1 MTTADFGDRATA
13 ADDVSLVAFS
23 ARHLPGALR
32 LSQDMRWPYRI
43 EDWAFALQLGEGFV
57 LERDGEV
64 IATAAWFPYGE
75 DCATMGMIIV
85 SGAAQGRG
93 YGARLMDRLLAAAG
107 SRTVLLNS
115 TPEGQLLYTRRGFRP
130 AGTIYQHQGTSA
142 GRFEALPLDLVR
154 PLSPSDIEAVARLDA
169 EATGLQRRP
178 LLDRLLEVGDAHVL
192 LRQGGV
198 AGYAISRPFGRGH
211 VVGPV
216 IAPTADDAR
225 RLIEAAL
232 SRLGGRFVRIDTA
245 ADTGLSPWLES
256 IGLSRVS
263 DALTMVR
270 GTMPP
275 SGPSRVFALSNQSL
289 N

>member
-1 MTTADFGDRATA
+1 MTTADFRKRATA
-13 ADDVSLVAFS
+13 ANDVALVPFS
-23 ARHLPGALR
+23 NRHLPGALK

-64 IATAAWFPYGE
+64 IATAAWFPYGK

-85 SGAAQGRG
+85 AGAAQGRG
-93 YGARLMDRLLAAAG
+93 YGGMLMDRMLAASG

-115 TPEGQLLYTRRGFRP
+115 TPEGQLLYARRGFRP
-130 AGTIYQHQGTSA
+130 AGTVHQHQGTPV
-142 GRFEALPLDLVR
+142 GRFETRPPDVVR
-154 PLSPSDIEAVARLDA
+154 PLSSSDLEAVARLDA
-169 EATGLQRRP
+169 EATGFQRRP
-178 LLDRLLEVGDAHVL
+178 LLARLLEVGEAHVL
-192 LRQGGV
+192 LRQGDI
-198 AGYAISRPFGRGH
+198 AGYAVSRLFGRGH

-216 IAPTADDAR
+216 IAPTDGDAR

-232 SRLGGRFVRIDTA
+232 SRLEGRFVRIDTA
-245 ADTGLSPWLES
+245 ADSGLSSWLES
-256 IGLSRVS
+256 IGLPQVS
-263 DALTMVR
+263 YALTMVR